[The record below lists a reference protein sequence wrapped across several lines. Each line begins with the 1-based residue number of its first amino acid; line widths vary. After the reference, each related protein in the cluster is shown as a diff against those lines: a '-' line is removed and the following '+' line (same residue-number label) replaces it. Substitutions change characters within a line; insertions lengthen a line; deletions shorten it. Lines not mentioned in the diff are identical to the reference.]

1 MSAIHV
7 MEGVVGLQRV
17 HIPHFQ
23 VSKSG
28 FSDFGEFGFVL
39 RYFGLQFRA
48 RLIDAHLHGSGLQGV
63 GVGFRIFSPSHL
75 ARTSL
80 PCRVCSETV
89 ALAQ

>member
-1 MSAIHV
+1 MSTVHV

-28 FSDFGEFGFVL
+28 FSDFGELGFVL
-39 RYFGLQFRA
+39 RYFGL
-48 RLIDAHLHGSGLQGV
+48 
-63 GVGFRIFSPSHL
+63 HL